1 MCGIFRVAL
10 SRSLLLSRRHLQTL
24 LSTQSVIICVF
35 SRVSLSPN
43 ANSWS
48 RDRTRVQDLLVRQL
62 SSCHPPKWMGIIM
75 ATSYKPRQCSM
86 CPMTFNEEW
95 ELRRHEPRHS
105 SNDKFQCASCTWSTK
120 NPGSLVTHRKVAH
133 NEHAGGNSTMPPS
146 VSTVLVQ
153 MPQTGENPYEC
164 NLCGSSFDRQEDLN
178 QHNQKQHDDEAQYGC
193 QSCGESFVY
202 PFSLREHEAIRHS
215 TNRLLCEIC
224 EKRFSKKSAL
234 CRHRREIHE
243 GKKRFRGLRR
253 TRKTTS
259 TTSDSEHETLDCMT
273 KSMPGFNYP
282 TPQYSQMDYPAPS
295 ANGAVEATQTTG
307 SYATLFVTTP
317 MRSSPGTLFTSTV
330 ADTNDLS
337 TEGDAEQP
345 WDTSCNNAFFD
356 HSSAKD
362 AAQLW
367 NSAFVDLNLCD
378 ELSTEGDAEQPW
390 DTSCNNAFFDHSSAK
405 DAAQF
410 WNSAFIDLNLCD
422 ELSTKKDVAQLCDPF
437 CVDPCLDDAFSTKG
451 DAEQPTDTVNIA
463 PFLLNN
469 SSTNEDTAPS
479 GAHPVLRGQESEE
492 ENKSAA
498 IDTNASRQVVRAS
511 RKTSVYRK
519 TKHWC
524 TMGCKQRGFS
534 RKEHL
539 TRHIKDFHLRLDV
552 VECPCCPED
561 NRKVFVGRRD
571 NFMIHLAR
579 HITGARRVS
588 YHPKAA
594 EIWEEER
601 QKSRPRAPSSS
612 RKDNPSAIRRQGR
625 SSGVARTRGIVS
637 SIEELDQVAEE

>member
-1 MCGIFRVAL
+1 SLTSATGQPSVSLNVYSALRFHAHFSFPVDIFRL
-10 SRSLLLSRRHLQTL
+10 SCLTNPSLYACL
-24 LSTQSVIICVF
+24 VGN
-35 SRVSLSPN
+35 SLSPN

-62 SSCHPPKWMGIIM
+62 SSCHPPKWIGIIM

-105 SNDKFQCASCTWSTK
+105 SNDKFKCASCTWSTK

-164 NLCGSSFDRQEDLN
+164 NLCGSSFGRQEDLN
-178 QHNQKQHDDEAQYGC
+178 QHKQKQHDDETQYGC

-215 TNRLLCEIC
+215 KNRLLCEIC

-307 SYATLFVTTP
+307 SCATLFVTTP
-317 MRSSPGTLFTSTV
+317 MRSSPGTLFASTV

-356 HSSAKD
+356 HSTAKD
-362 AAQLW
+362 SAQLW
-367 NSAFVDLNLCD
+367 K
-378 ELSTEGDAEQPW
+378 ST
-390 DTSCNNAFFDHSSAK
+390 
-405 DAAQF
+405 
-410 WNSAFIDLNLCD
+410 FIDLNLRD
-422 ELSTKKDVAQLCDPF
+422 ELSTKGDVAQLCDPF

-479 GAHPVLRGQESEE
+479 GGHAVLRGQESFDSEE

-561 NRKVFVGRRD
+561 NMKVFVGRRD

-612 RKDNPSAIRRQGR
+612 RKDSQ
-625 SSGVARTRGIVS
+625 
-637 SIEELDQVAEE
+637 D